1 MARKWAVNQTK
12 RVKTPLVRENQD
24 LELTIALIYNF
35 FTVSL
40 LLYEFPKVM
49 EQISNASW
57 KGKIQIGVCL
67 IVSPSRTAHAT
78 NHHYC

>member
-40 LLYEFPKVM
+40 LL
-49 EQISNASW
+49 
-57 KGKIQIGVCL
+57 
-67 IVSPSRTAHAT
+67 
-78 NHHYC
+78 